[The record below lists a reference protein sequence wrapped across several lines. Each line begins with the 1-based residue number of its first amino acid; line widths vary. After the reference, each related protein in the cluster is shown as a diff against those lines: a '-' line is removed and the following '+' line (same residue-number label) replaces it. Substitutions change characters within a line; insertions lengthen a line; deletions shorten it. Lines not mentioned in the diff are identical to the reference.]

1 MNNEETHR
9 EEHSDNIADSS
20 NEVNAQHSDVK
31 DENQTL
37 QEGFVD
43 QNEPSEKP
51 EIPNSD
57 QELPLPEPEPETVIP
72 QEFPLENEQRTEG
85 NPPEEGSVTQVEE
98 INKISDSGNQE
109 AVTELKMEEATVLQS
124 GDSEAE
130 PTKVSSFVSEE
141 SVLKAEI
148 TNGTTEHED
157 EVEEEHHELD
167 TELEELVA
175 YDELSREELTDKLRV
190 CVSQASNPDSRNKVA
205 RLREAYRN
213 IKNEEIRLKKEK
225 FLENGGL
232 EEDFEVP
239 YDSTDDAFKALQDKF
254 REERS
259 KIREQR
265 EKELQT
271 NLRIREGLIEEL
283 KKLVE
288 EPGNNNKELFEKL
301 KGIDSNW
308 RAVGRVPQLQMDEVY
323 KTYQF
328 HRERLFELV
337 HINDELRD
345 LDYRKN
351 LELKTEL
358 CEKAEALFLND
369 SIKESIDL
377 YNLLL
382 KEWKEIGHVTKEQ
395 SDAVW
400 ERFKAAGDR
409 LFDRRKEYLE
419 SKESEHTA
427 NLEKKLQIIEKTK
440 EQIAKL
446 PLDNHNAWQEASEA
460 LNALMGEWK
469 KAGFAAPKDNE
480 RIWEEF
486 KALRDNFY
494 AQKEVFYKDLRQA
507 QNDNYRVKV
516 DLCMQAEALKESLDW
531 KATAD
536 LLRDLQEKWKNSGPV
551 ARKHSDKLWKRFRT
565 ACDDFFNRR
574 KEHFADMTADQDEN
588 LKKKQDLVERIQAY
602 VHAEDGNETF
612 ETLKAFQN
620 EWLAI
625 GLVPIKQKEKIQKSY
640 RTAIDAQFAKLK
652 NLSAESRREAF
663 RSQVQSTSGE
673 KGGKDKLQFQLN
685 VVQDKIRRLESD
697 VQTLE
702 NNIGFF
708 ANSKSKA
715 ADDMRRDIQKK
726 ISKTRE
732 EIGQLR
738 DQLRILRSE
747 S

>member
-1 MNNEETHR
+1 MNNEETQR
-9 EEHSDNIADSS
+9 EEQSENIVNSSDSTNDEISANSLQEE
-20 NEVNAQHSDVK
+20 NEVTGVLETPEALTNELELPFMEPEQESPIPLEVPLEEEPNVPQPVPSDEKAEGNNLSDV
-31 DENQTL
+31 ESS
-37 QEGFVD
+37 EEIE
-43 QNEPSEKP
+43 QNLIDSQPEFASAVEAEEEKQVESIVEVSSP
-51 EIPNSD
+51 EI
-57 QELPLPEPEPETVIP
+57 
-72 QEFPLENEQRTEG
+72 
-85 NPPEEGSVTQVEE
+85 
-98 INKISDSGNQE
+98 
-109 AVTELKMEEATVLQS
+109 
-124 GDSEAE
+124 
-130 PTKVSSFVSEE
+130 VSEE
-141 SVLKAEI
+141 NSSTQE
-148 TNGTTEHED
+148 ED
-157 EVEEEHHELD
+157 AEEEHHNHD
-167 TELEELVA
+167 AELEEHIA
-175 YDELSREELTDKLRV
+175 YDELSREELTEKLRA
-190 CVSQASNPDSRNKVA
+190 CVALASVPDSRNKVT

-213 IKNEEIRLKKEK
+213 VKNEEIRHKKENY
-225 FLENGGL
+225 LENGGI

-239 YDSTDDAFKALQDKF
+239 FDSIDEEFKALQERF
-254 REERS
+254 REARS

-265 EKELQT
+265 EKELHT

-288 EPGNNNKELFEKL
+288 EPGSNNKELFEKL

-369 SIKESIDL
+369 SIKESIDA

-382 KEWKEIGHVTKEQ
+382 KEWKDIGHVTKEQ

-400 ERFKAAGDR
+400 DRFKAAGDR

-419 SKESEHTA
+419 SKESEYSE
-427 NLEKKLQIIEKTK
+427 NLAKKLEIIEKTK
-440 EQIAKL
+440 EQISKL
-446 PLDNHNAWQEASEA
+446 PLDNHTSWQEISEVF
-460 LNALMGEWK
+460 NSLMADWK
-469 KAGFAAPKDNE
+469 KAGFAAPKDNQ

-486 KALRDNFY
+486 KAMRDHFY

-507 QNDNYRVKV
+507 QNDNYKVKV
-516 DLCMQAEALKESLDW
+516 DLCMQAEALKESADW

-536 LLRDLQEKWKNSGPV
+536 QLKVLQDKWKSSGPV

-588 LKKKQDLVERIQAY
+588 LKKKEDLVERIQAY

-620 EWLAI
+620 EWMSI
-625 GLVPIKQKEKIQKSY
+625 GLVPIKQKEKIQKNY

-663 RSQVQSTSGE
+663 RSQVQNTSGE
-673 KGGKDKLQFQLN
+673 KGGKDKLQFQRN

-726 ISKTRE
+726 ISKTKE

-747 S
+747 A